1 LGAIVAALR
10 LDAPVGVGS
19 AATQTFGLRM
29 VKFTNTETSSIT
41 CRIDRPRRRH
51 ISTSNG
57 TSRLIGRI
65 PCRIRGAMPILQRSI
80 VIATCSAFLASL
92 SAGCGGTTQPSQN
105 GVKTLT
111 ATITP
116 VPTSLGQQVAAPT
129 AFTAINV
136 TGALLANGTVG
147 IAGTKNGPSLNINL
161 TNITGAGTYPIT
173 SASWSDSTG
182 VFVVF
187 NGGSGSITFST
198 ATTARIAG
206 TFSFTANDIP
216 NGNPAQ
222 KRVSVTNGVFDITNP

>member
-1 LGAIVAALR
+1 
-10 LDAPVGVGS
+10 
-19 AATQTFGLRM
+19 
-29 VKFTNTETSSIT
+29 
-41 CRIDRPRRRH
+41 
-51 ISTSNG
+51 
-57 TSRLIGRI
+57 
-65 PCRIRGAMPILQRSI
+65 MPILKRSI
-80 VIATCSAFLASL
+80 VIVMCSACVASL
-92 SAGCGGTTQPSQN
+92 SGGCGGSSSTTQPSQT

-129 AFTAINV
+129 AFAAINV

-147 IAGTKNGPSLNINL
+147 IAGTNNGASLNINL

-173 SASWSDSTG
+173 SANWSDSTG

-187 NGGSGSITFST
+187 NGGNGSITFST
-198 ATTARIAG
+198 ATTAKIAG

-216 NGNPAQ
+216 SGNPAQ